1 MSVYVSVRARL
12 KGDPK
17 DIQQLHDQVTAA
29 TKEMAM
35 AAGDVGHKI
44 YLNAQDPRDF
54 LGIDEWQSAEAFQK
68 FASDPQI
75 QQFFSQLFEGQP
87 EVTIWSATDWNQW

>member
-29 TKEMAM
+29 TKEMAK
-35 AAGDVGHKI
+35 AAGDVGHTI

-54 LGIDEWQSAEAFQK
+54 FGIDEWQSAEAFQK

-87 EVTIWSATDWNQW
+87 QVTMWSQTDWNQW